1 MGDVNQ
7 LRAHRILARLRA
19 LAAELSGYDASDL
32 SETSSF
38 LDLGFDSLFLTQ
50 LASTFQGEYGLKI
63 TFRQL
68 FDELPT
74 LRALADH
81 IDANLP
87 AEAPIEAAAPAA
99 GTGAPVAAVAGES
112 LRSDAMDTAA
122 LATSPGPGSFPAA
135 APLTF
140 ANPGISAGGGM
151 QSVMA
156 QQLALMTQQIQLL
169 RSFRGAAMPM
179 ADALAAPAAVAV
191 DAVVPVATPE
201 AAAVASTSQA
211 VASSAPAATDEVA
224 STSPP
229 VLPKGFGPPPVT
241 REAHVLSRRQREHIQ
256 RLTARY
262 NARTMGSKLSTQEHR
277 PHHADPRTA
286 AGFNRLWKEMV
297 YPIVIER
304 SSGCQLQDVDGN
316 KYIDI
321 LNGFGP
327 NFLGH
332 SPPFVSEALK
342 AQIER
347 GIEVGPQT
355 PLAGEAAKLFCELT
369 GMDRVSWVNTGS
381 EAVQA
386 AIRLSRTYTGRN
398 KIVVFSGDYHGNFD
412 EVLVRVTKTA
422 NGRRTFPMAPGI
434 PFRAVE
440 EVLVLDYGTDESLEI
455 IQQNAS
461 EIAAVLVEPVQSRRP
476 EFQPREFLH
485 ALRGLTEREGIV
497 LVFDEV
503 ITGFRI
509 CPGGAQE
516 YYGVEAD
523 LATYGKI
530 IGGGMPIGVVAG
542 RARFMDT
549 FDGGQWQYGDD
560 SFPAAGVTFFAGTFV
575 RHPLAIAAVHAT
587 LQYLKAQGPALQEAV
602 NKRTTR
608 LTGELNRF
616 FEERGLKIHI
626 AHFASQMFIRVQEEG
641 ELATLLFFHL
651 RNRGI
656 HVLENFPSYMTAAHT
671 DEDVERI
678 IAAFKDS
685 VLEMQADG
693 ILPQTGFGHATGT
706 PWRRELPLSDGQRE
720 IWMASQMGEMASCA
734 FNESD
739 SVRIDGPLD
748 MDRFIAS
755 VKHALGG
762 QEAFHYRFDSEGAM
776 QWVDEQ
782 AGFDVPVLDLSGL
795 DEAQRDERLQVLFD
809 EQALTPFDLEN
820 GPLVRTHMV
829 RLAPQSHLFVIYCH
843 HIVFDGY
850 SSELLMRQIA
860 QAYAANGQADAT
872 EAGAATVPYSVYIHN
887 TGRRVG
893 DESEASL
900 RYWREVY
907 AELPAPLDLPG
918 DRPRESRR
926 SYRGDTVHRQ
936 VDTAL
941 SQDVRATAKALKTSI
956 NVLLL
961 STFQTLLSRLGSQED
976 IVVGVPVAGQA
987 RTQLDTVG
995 YCVNALPVRA
1005 ATGHDKPFAVLVGE
1019 TQRNLFDAFD
1029 HQDVPLGEIVS
1040 ALGVARDPSRLP
1052 LVEVIFNYSSYFSGL
1067 ELPGCTV
1074 ATHENRRRAV
1084 YYDMFFNIIESGG
1097 QLVIDWDYCSDLFDA
1112 QTIERW
1118 TDHYIELLRGVVADQ
1133 QQPIGDLPLMS
1144 ARHSA
1149 ETTAAWVRT

>member
-7 LRAHRILARLRA
+7 LRAHRILARLRDV
-19 LAAELSGYDASDL
+19 AAELSGYDPAEL
-32 SETSSF
+32 AETSSF

-50 LASTFQGEYGLKI
+50 LASAFQGEYGLKI

-81 IDANLP
+81 IDAQLP
-87 AEAPIEAAAPAA
+87 AEVAMAPQPAAISAAAPVEAI
-99 GTGAPVAAVAGES
+99 AGES
-112 LRSDAMDTAA
+112 MQTDPGA
-122 LATSPGPGSFPAA
+122 LAPAA
-135 APLTF
+135 SVHVAFVSSGASVT
-140 ANPGISAGGGM
+140 GGGL
-151 QSVMA
+151 QGVMA
-156 QQLALMTQQIQLL
+156 QQLALMAEQIQLL
-169 RSFRGAAMPM
+169 RSLKGGAT
-179 ADALAAPAAVAV
+179 AAITAA
-191 DAVVPVATPE
+191 TTT
-201 AAAVASTSQA
+201 AANTAKMQ
-211 VASSAPAATDEVA
+211 PAATDFPAAAKDTRVPAPKDETPNEA
-224 STSPP
+224 PE
-229 VLPKGFGPPPVT
+229 LPKGFGPPKVG
-241 REAHVLSRRQREHIQ
+241 REERVLSRRQREHIQ
-256 RLTARY
+256 RLTERY

-297 YPIVIER
+297 YPIVIDR
-304 SSGCQLQDVDGN
+304 SAGCHLQDIDGN

-440 EVLVLDYGTDESLEI
+440 EVLVLDYGTDESLDI
-455 IQQNAS
+455 IRENAS

-476 EFQPREFLH
+476 ELQPREFLQS
-485 ALRGLTEREGIV
+485 LRELTTDEGIV

-516 YYGVEAD
+516 YFDVEAD

-560 SFPAAGVTFFAGTFV
+560 SFPGAGVTFFAGTFV

-587 LQYLKAQGPALQEAV
+587 LQYLKAQGPALQQSV
-602 NKRTTR
+602 NRRTTR
-608 LTGELNRF
+608 MVDELHDF
-616 FEERGLKIHI
+616 FAERGVKIHI
-626 AHFASQMFIRVQEEG
+626 AHFASQMFIRVGEEG

-651 RNRGI
+651 RDRGI

-678 IAAFKDS
+678 VAAFKDS
-685 VLEMQADG
+685 VLEMQADE
-693 ILPQTGFGHATGT
+693 ILPQPKIEPGQATAQA
-706 PWRRELPLSDGQRE
+706 WRRTLPLTDGQRE
-720 IWMASQMGEMASCA
+720 IWVASQMGDMASCA

-739 SVRIDGPLD
+739 SVQIDGPLD
-748 MDRFIAS
+748 TDRFIAS
-755 VKHALGG
+755 ASQALGE
-762 QEAFHYRFDSEGAM
+762 QEAFRYRFDNEGAT
-776 QWVDEQ
+776 QWVDDD
-782 AGFDVPVLDLSGL
+782 ARFDVPLLDLSDL
-795 DEAQRDERLQVLFD
+795 DEVERDFRLLSLLEQ
-809 EQALTPFDLEN
+809 QALAPFDLEH
-820 GPLVRTHMV
+820 GPLVRAHLV
-829 RLAPQSHLFVIYCH
+829 RLGPQSHLFVLYCH

-850 SSELLMRQIA
+850 SAELVMHRIA
-860 QAYAANGQADAT
+860 QIHAGTT
-872 EAGAATVPYSVYIHN
+872 EAVDSETVPYSLYIHRIGQN
-887 TGRRVG
+887 A
-893 DESEASL
+893 DEEANASS
-900 RYWREVY
+900 RYWRDLY
-907 AELPAPLDLPG
+907 AEPPAPLDLPT

-926 SYRGDTVHRQ
+926 SYRGDTMHCEI
-936 VDTAL
+936 DAAL
-941 SQDVRATAKALKTSI
+941 SQSLRDTAKTLKTSV

-961 STFQTLLSRLGSQED
+961 SSFQALLSRLSGQED

-987 RTQLDTVG
+987 RTHLETVG

-1005 ATGHDKPFAVLVGE
+1005 VTEHAKRFASLVAE

-1029 HQDVPLGEIVS
+1029 HQQTSLGEIVAS
-1040 ALGVARDPSRLP
+1040 LGMARDPSRLP
-1052 LVEVIFNYSSYFSGL
+1052 LVEAIFNYSGYFSEL
-1067 ELPGCTV
+1067 ELPGYKV
-1074 ATHENRRRAV
+1074 ATRENRRRAV

-1097 QLVIDWDYCSDLFDA
+1097 HLVIDWDYCSDLFDA
-1112 QTIERW
+1112 STIERW
-1118 TDHYIELLRGVVADQ
+1118 ADHYVELLKGVVSDQ
-1133 QQPIGDLPLMS
+1133 QQAIGDLPLMS
-1144 ARHSA
+1144 AKDRSG
-1149 ETTAAWVRT
+1149 TTAAWGHS

>member
-1 MGDVNQ
+1 MGSVNQ
-7 LRAHRILARLRA
+7 LRAQRILARLRT
-19 LAAELSGYDASDL
+19 LAADLSGYDAADMV
-32 SETSSF
+32 ETSTF

-74 LRALADH
+74 LHALAEY
-81 IDANLP
+81 IDAKLP
-87 AEAPIEAAAPAA
+87 AEAPLGPAAPATA
-99 GTGAPVAAVAGES
+99 AATPVTAVAGEL
-112 LRSDAMDTAA
+112 LRSEPAEVGEPAPTPAP
-122 LATSPGPGSFPAA
+122 SPAPAV
-135 APLTF
+135 F
-140 ANPGISAGGGM
+140 ANPGIGAATDGGM

-169 RSFRGAAMPM
+169 RSLRGAAAPM
-179 ADALAAPAAVAV
+179 SGVPATGAAPATNTVA
-191 DAVVPVATPE
+191 AETAAAAPATQAE
-201 AAAVASTSQA
+201 AAATTD
-211 VASSAPAATDEVA
+211 APASGEAPA
-224 STSPP
+224 
-229 VLPKGFGPPPVT
+229 LPKGFGPPPVT
-241 REAHVLSRRQREHIQ
+241 RETHALTRRQREHIQ

-262 NARTMGSKLSTQEHR
+262 NARTLGSKLSTQKHR

-304 SSGCQLQDVDGN
+304 STGCHLQDIDGN

-440 EVLVLDYGTDESLEI
+440 NVLVLDYGTDESLDI
-455 IQQNAS
+455 IKENAGQ
-461 EIAAVLVEPVQSRRP
+461 IAAVLVEPVQSRRP

-485 ALRGLTEREGIV
+485 GLRALTEREGII

-516 YYGVEAD
+516 YFGVQAD

-602 NKRTTR
+602 NRRTTR
-608 LTGELNRF
+608 MVGGLNDF
-616 FEERGLKIHI
+616 FAERGVKIHI
-626 AHFASQMFIRVQEEG
+626 AHFASQMFIRVGEEG
-641 ELATLLFFHL
+641 ELATLLFYHL
-651 RNRGI
+651 RDRGI

-678 IAAFKDS
+678 VAAFKDS

-693 ILPQTGFGHATGT
+693 VLPQPGSVAAEQ
-706 PWRRELPLSDGQRE
+706 PWRRVLPLTDGQRE
-720 IWMASQMGEMASCA
+720 VWMASQMGDMASCA

-748 MDRFIAS
+748 ADRFVGA
-755 VKHALGG
+755 VEQALGE
-762 QEAFHYRFDSEGAM
+762 QEAFRYRFDGGGAS

-782 AGFDVPVLDLSGL
+782 ARFEVARLDLSGL
-795 DEAQRDERLQVLFD
+795 DDTQREQRLQALFD
-809 EQALTPFDLEN
+809 EQALTPFDLEH
-820 GPLVRTHMV
+820 GPLVRAHLV
-829 RLAPQSHLFVIYCH
+829 RLDAQSHLFVIYCH

-850 SSELLMRQIA
+850 SSELVMRRIA
-860 QAYAANGQADAT
+860 QAYAADGEVGAE
-872 EAGAATVPYSVYIHN
+872 EAGAGIVPYSVYIHG
-887 TGRRVG
+887 TQRHAGTDSG
-893 DESEASL
+893 ASL
-900 RYWREVY
+900 QYWRDLY
-907 AELPAPLDLPG
+907 AELPAPLDLPA

-926 SYRGDTVHRQ
+926 SNRGDTVHRE
-936 VDTAL
+936 VDAEL
-941 SQDVRATAKALKTSI
+941 SARLRDTAKALKTSV

-961 STFQTLLSRLGSQED
+961 SSFQALLSRLSSQED

-987 RTQLDTVG
+987 RMQLDTVG
-995 YCVNALPVRA
+995 YCVNALPLRA
-1005 ATGHDKPFAVLVGE
+1005 ATDHDKPFATLVGE

-1029 HQDVPLGEIVS
+1029 HQDVPLGEIVG

-1052 LVEVIFNYSSYFSGL
+1052 LVEVIFNYSRYFSGL

-1074 ATHENRRRAV
+1074 ATRENRRRAV

-1097 QLVIDWDYCSDLFDA
+1097 QLVIDWDFCSDLFDA
-1112 QTIERW
+1112 QTIDRW
-1118 TDHYIELLRGVVADQ
+1118 TDHYIELLRGVAGDQ
-1133 QQPIGDLPLMS
+1133 RQPIGDLPLMS
-1144 ARHSA
+1144 AQQSA
-1149 ETTAAWVRT
+1149 ETTAAWGRK